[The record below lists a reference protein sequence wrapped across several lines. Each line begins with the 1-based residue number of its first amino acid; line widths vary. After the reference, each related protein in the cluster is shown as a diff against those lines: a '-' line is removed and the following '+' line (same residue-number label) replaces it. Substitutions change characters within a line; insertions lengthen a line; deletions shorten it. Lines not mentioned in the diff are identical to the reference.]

1 MEQYEFVL
9 MLYVQQNNAQLRKG
23 HFSNSSQFQVKM
35 RIFFSIS
42 FFLFFFLLSYLKS
55 LRVIKVGSIQLMIII
70 KWFLLSV
77 LVLEFCDLGLKVGCM

>member
-35 RIFFSIS
+35 RILFSIS
-42 FFLFFFLLSYLKS
+42 FFSFFLLSYLKS
-55 LRVIKVGSIQLMIII
+55 LRVIKVGSIQLMITI

-77 LVLEFCDLGLKVGCM
+77 LMLEFCDLGLKVGCM